1 MRTSVI
7 LEVVEKIQ
15 EVYKCANNIE
25 QENII
30 QPKILIANLTGSEG
44 EPLRFFNIFVVTKFN
59 AMQVRNQS
67 IFI

>member
-15 EVYKCANNIE
+15 DVYKCANNIE

-30 QPKILIANLTGSEG
+30 QPNVLSQHSLKNL
-44 EPLRFFNIFVVTKFN
+44 NCKFN
-59 AMQVRNQS
+59 
-67 IFI
+67 